1 MDDAR
6 AFSVPCGGGDTRRRW
21 TNQSC
26 LRTGSAGLLPP
37 LRAYAYDEPDL
48 FEQLRVGAEQI
59 RLSRVIAG
67 CKDTAADLVVKGA
80 ESVLTLRRGTEEA
93 DRIVNRLAA
102 ELGLAEK
109 HRDRATTVTAERL
122 ALFGPLVRRFAV
134 RATFIEAA
142 YDQGRTT
149 AILQQQQ
156 RDARERERGERA
168 DANRRQANECRSH
181 HIERCAFAEFHPSDK
196 DS

>member
-1 MDDAR
+1 MDDSR

-26 LRTGSAGLLPP
+26 VRTGSAGLLTP
-37 LRAYAYDEPDL
+37 LRAYDEPDL

-59 RLSRVIAG
+59 RFSRVIAG

-80 ESVLTLRRGTEEA
+80 ESVLMLRRGTEEA

-109 HRDRATTVTAERL
+109 HRDCATTVTAERL
-122 ALFGPLVRRFAV
+122 AFFGPLVQRGP
-134 RATFIEAA
+134 EH
-142 YDQGRTT
+142 YDYLSLGFLTLSRP
-149 AILQQQQ
+149 A
-156 RDARERERGERA
+156 
-168 DANRRQANECRSH
+168 S
-181 HIERCAFAEFHPSDK
+181 AFAACASLRI
-196 DS
+196 